1 MQQNDEEYKDTD
13 LVATMTNSLAKRL
26 TFRIMAVVVV
36 MMTVITSI
44 VYFSVREYMLEEA
57 QQRYM
62 GILFR
67 MHEEFRRRL
76 SDVYVAVKNNVHD
89 IERDID
95 EPEKMY
101 EHVERIM
108 RLNPT
113 ISSSALMFSHDYYPE
128 LGEYFV
134 PMGTRDSTGR
144 IEVSRSESIV
154 DYHEAPWYC
163 KGLEADSGAWMGTLF
178 DRHDVSESFRRRLPA
193 MYATPIHDRE
203 GKSVAM
209 LCVELSLKSMQR
221 KIIEDI
227 EEINEKFEKGRRHKS
242 YCFVIDS
249 EGTYVIH
256 PDKERMLTEL
266 DNRMVA
272 QAMKEKKGKAM
283 IEVDGVPSWIYYR
296 SIKYTDWTIVIVVPK
311 DILFYNGR
319 MLNTII
325 LLVVMI
331 ALIAIYLICRRMISK
346 ITTPVTVAQA
356 AMERELKIAHDIQ
369 MAMLPNLSTLKSP
382 LGSAA
387 WLVQEFSNLNSQ
399 IPIDLHASLTP
410 ARDVGGDLYD
420 YYLRDNR
427 LFFCIGDVSGKGMPA
442 ALMMAVMRAMFRS
455 ETRRADSATA
465 LVETMNRNLSEE
477 STAGYFVTMFVGVL
491 DLTTGHLDYCNAGH
505 EAPILITNYELR
517 RAKDEGQRT
526 KDELR
531 ITKDDRDSEFGIR
544 NSVLPVKPNLPVG
557 ALPDWVYEGQEAQL
571 HAGDMLFLYTD
582 GLSEA
587 KNPSGQLF
595 GRQQVL
601 QIAASHSDDSAQQ
614 LVQTMEAE
622 VHRHIAEAP
631 QSDDITLL
639 AIRWNGNRTLTM
651 RASMDEIGQLQPY
664 IESVARQ
671 AGIDG
676 KETKR
681 LRLAVEEAVVN
692 VINYG
697 QATTI
702 TLHSTVTDGQLL
714 LAIDD
719 DGVPFDPTANSA
731 TDLSLPPDQRPP
743 GGMGIILL
751 HKMTDGLSYQRTD
764 GHNILTIT
772 KYKIMYKP

>member
-1 MQQNDEEYKDTD
+1 
-13 LVATMTNSLAKRL
+13 MTNSLAKRL

-44 VYFSVREYMLEEA
+44 VYISVREYMLEEA

-154 DYHEAPWYC
+154 DYQQAPWYC

-221 KIIEDI
+221 KVIEDI
-227 EEINEKFEKGRRHKS
+227 EEINEKFEKGRRYKS

-319 MLNTII
+319 MLNTLI
-325 LLVVMI
+325 LLVVII

-369 MAMLPNLSTLKSP
+369 MAMLPNLSTLRSALP
-382 LGSAA
+382 LRS
-387 WLVQEFSNLNSQ
+387 SKNSQ
-399 IPIDLHASLTP
+399 LSTLRSALPLRSSKNSQLPIDLHASLTP

-491 DLTTGHLDYCNAGH
+491 DLITGHLDYCNAGH
-505 EAPILITNYELR
+505 EAPLML
-517 RAKDEGQRT
+517 
-526 KDELR
+526 
-531 ITKDDRDSEFGIR
+531 R
-544 NSVLPVKPNLPVG
+544 NSSIALPVKPNLPVG

-571 HAGDMLFLYTD
+571 QAGDMLFLYTD

-614 LVQTMEAE
+614 LVQTMETE

-639 AIRWNGNRTLTM
+639 AIRWNGSMTLTM

-664 IESVARQ
+664 IERVARQ
-671 AGIDG
+671 AGIDD
-676 KETKR
+676 KEMKR

-702 TLHSTVTDGQLL
+702 TLQSTVTDGQLL
-714 LAIDD
+714 LTIDD
-719 DGVPFDPTANSA
+719 DGVPFDPTADSD

-772 KYKIMYKP
+772 KYINNV